1 MLLDLRKQCEAFGH
15 VSARTLGVGD
25 GGQGRQLPP
34 STPPPREALTDLP
47 LAPHWG
53 CEQGRETAPSGGS
66 NAGGGGAFYH
76 ALVRKAGRESPL
88 GLFCPSEGLVGRQSS
103 RLCCGSLPRAL
114 ALAVRAP
121 AAAPSDR
128 GWETRSPPV
137 APVTSS
143 CFCLALRGSLCPN
156 PRPLPW
162 LHLLQPLPPP
172 PRLPSP
178 PPPLPKLR
186 SDRG

>member
-1 MLLDLRKQCEAFGH
+1 M
-15 VSARTLGVGD
+15 
-25 GGQGRQLPP
+25 
-34 STPPPREALTDLP
+34 
-47 LAPHWG
+47 
-53 CEQGRETAPSGGS
+53 
-66 NAGGGGAFYH
+66 GGGAFYH

-128 GWETRSPPV
+128 GWETRSLPGGACYQQLLLLSPARIILPQPTASPLAPSPP
-137 APVTSS
+137 APPSPS
-143 CFCLALRGSLCPN
+143 
-156 PRPLPW
+156 
-162 LHLLQPLPPP
+162 PPP
-172 PRLPSP
+172 S